1 MSLPE
6 SAPLPTLPI
15 VSADVPRQFARRGDL
30 SDAQFLYGE
39 VARRMLGRLQY
50 IRVQPQAMLDAGCG
64 AGDNLPG
71 ELFETGDPARWEHAD
86 TGLSSAYDS
95 VRAFGG
101 NLWLAKE
108 GPTGVVFEIY
118 LPRGGKR

>member
-1 MSLPE
+1 MRNKVCHASSNHLPPSGKYERATEMSLPE
-6 SAPLPTLPI
+6 SAPLPSLPL

-64 AGDNLPG
+64 AGDTLPLLR
-71 ELFETGDPARWEHAD
+71 ER
-86 TGLSSAYDS
+86 
-95 VRAFGG
+95 
-101 NLWLAKE
+101 
-108 GPTGVVFEIY
+108 
-118 LPRGGKR
+118 